1 VLNKF
6 NTAGWLNALSFTG
19 GLKWVPRLQLEAEVK
34 EGQWNDHKANVGFSL
49 DFFGLKK
56 YYVGMGCLAFWENMS
71 REPQFLLN
79 GGCGNPWGI
88 TLSADLLLK
97 TAKNL
102 ALKVSDEVQALGPQI
117 LAEAKKSVKGD
128 GNNPREF
135 APAIFAFPLNLLL
148 ASATNLTGG
157 LQSAAADN
165 ARIAIETPFF
175 KKPINLDAG
184 MLIPDLSVGVSI
196 LNPRWKDEGKIDVRL
211 ALNILIMTAASLDF
225 GCMQM
230 GENWNATPSFTFEGG
245 CDNEWNLGGP
255 ENPVSGKKL

>member
-1 VLNKF
+1 
-6 NTAGWLNALSFTG
+6 
-19 GLKWVPRLQLEAEVK
+19 
-34 EGQWNDHKANVGFSL
+34 
-49 DFFGLKK
+49 
-56 YYVGMGCLAFWENMS
+56 MS

-117 LAEAKKSVKGD
+117 LDEAKKSVKGD

-135 APAIFAFPLNLLL
+135 APAIFSFPLNVLL
-148 ASATNLTGG
+148 ASATSLTGG
-157 LQSAAADN
+157 LQNAAADN
-165 ARIAIETPFF
+165 ARIAIQTPFF

-196 LNPRWKDEGKIDVRL
+196 LNPRWKDEGKMDIRL

-225 GCMQM
+225 GCLQM
-230 GENWNATPSFTFEGG
+230 GENWNATPTFTFQGG

-255 ENPVSGKKL
+255 EDPVSGKKL